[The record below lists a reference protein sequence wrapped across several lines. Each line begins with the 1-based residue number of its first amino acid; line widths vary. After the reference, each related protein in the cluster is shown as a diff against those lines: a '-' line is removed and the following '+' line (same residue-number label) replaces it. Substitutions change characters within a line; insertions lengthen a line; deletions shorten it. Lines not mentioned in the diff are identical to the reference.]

1 MTAATGHTISQTV
14 RVIDVV
20 VPLYRGH
27 AETQACIESVLA
39 NAQHVQFELI
49 IIDDASPEPE
59 LSRWAS
65 QLAARGQCTLLK
77 NDTNLG
83 FVRTASRGMDLHR
96 DRDVVLLNSDT
107 VVANDWLDRLRNC
120 AYSDARIATVTPFSN
135 NAEICSYPRFCAV
148 NPLLPRAELEKLDAL
163 FSVANCGCNVELPT
177 GVGFCF
183 YLKRD
188 ALNDIGTF
196 DAATFGAGY
205 GEENDFC
212 QRAIQ
217 RGWKNVIAAD
227 VYVGHA
233 GGVSFGAGQ
242 AARKAHALASLLK
255 LHPGYSQDVGNFI
268 AADPAKVFRTV
279 VDFCRLATGAV
290 PIVLAVVHARGGG
303 TQKHIDDLARLM
315 QGKAHCLILRPLP
328 ADWVELGWSEPGE
341 ALKLQFDLQ
350 AARPLLLET
359 LELLAVDRV
368 HYHSLLELPH
378 ALRNIAADLKVPY
391 DFTWHDYFT
400 ICPQIHLNYG
410 GGARY
415 CEERE
420 AQCQSCLKQSSAT
433 RNLDIEAWRAVNRR
447 FLERAARVFAPSQ
460 DVARRITRYLPQL
473 PVTLAPHPETAKQAP
488 IPRRR
493 RQLEQHVCLRIAV
506 IGAISTIK
514 GADLLEAC
522 ALDAVQRKL
531 PLDYQLIGFAYRE
544 LTQWPHAAL
553 AVQGSYDDHELSALI
568 EASATDVVWIP
579 ALVPETYS
587 YTLSAAIQSGLPVVV
602 PDLGALGGRIA
613 QRPWSWCHDWRF
625 SARQMNDWL
634 LKLREQYFVA
644 SSPPAFQGELAQTDA
659 PVFSYERDYMATVNR
674 SLHHR
679 IEHALVAQLAGQI
692 CRQEK
697 HAEPKPGFVADRVF
711 SLLRAIKQHQVL
723 SKMVKR
729 VPEHHQQRIRRLLL
743 NTRRRSR
750 A

>member
-1 MTAATGHTISQTV
+1 MNPATGHTIPKTV

-20 VPLYRGH
+20 VPLYRGR

-39 NAQHVQFELI
+39 SVQRVQFELI

-59 LSRWAS
+59 LSNWAA
-65 QLAARGQCTLLK
+65 QLAERGQCTLLK
-77 NDTNLG
+77 NDANLG
-83 FVRTASRGMDLHR
+83 FVRTANRGMDLHR

-107 VVANDWLDRLRNC
+107 IVANDWLDRLRNC

-148 NPLLPRAELEKLDAL
+148 NPLPPRAEFEKLDAL
-163 FSVANCGCNVELPT
+163 FSVANCGCNVDLPT

-183 YLKRD
+183 FLKRD
-188 ALNDIGTF
+188 ALIDIGTF

-217 RGWKNVIAAD
+217 RGWRNVIAAD
-227 VYVGHA
+227 VYVGHT

-242 AARKAHALASLLK
+242 AALKAHALASLLK
-255 LHPGYSQDVGNFI
+255 LHPGYSEDVRNFI
-268 AADPAKVFRTV
+268 GTDPPKVFRTI

-303 TQKHIDDLARLM
+303 TQKHIDDLARLT
-315 QGKAHCLILRPLP
+315 QGKAHCLLLRPLP
-328 ADWVELGWSEPGE
+328 ADWVELVWNQPGE

-350 AARPLLLET
+350 VARPLLLET
-359 LELLAVDRV
+359 LKLLAVDRV
-368 HYHSLLELPH
+368 HYHSLVELPH
-378 ALRNIAADLKVPY
+378 ALRNIAADLEVPY

-410 GGARY
+410 GAARY

-420 AQCQSCLKQSSAT
+420 SQCPGCLKQTPAT
-433 RNLDIEAWRAVNRR
+433 RDFDIEAWRAANQR
-447 FLERAARVFAPSQ
+447 FLESAARVFAPSL
-460 DVARRITRYLPQL
+460 DVARRISRYMPQL
-473 PVTLAPHPETAKQAP
+473 PVTLAPHPEAAKQAP
-488 IPRRR
+488 MPRRR
-493 RQLEQHVCLRIAV
+493 RQLEQHLCLRIAV
-506 IGAISTIK
+506 IGAISAIK

-522 ALDAVQRKL
+522 ARDAVQRKL
-531 PLDYQLIGFAYRE
+531 PLDYRLIGFAYRN
-544 LTQWPHAAL
+544 LRQWPHAAL
-553 AVQGSYDDHELSALI
+553 AVQGRYDDDELSALI

-602 PDLGALGGRIA
+602 PDLGALAGRTA
-613 QRPWSWCHDWRF
+613 QRPWSWSYDWRF

-644 SSPPAFQGELAQTDA
+644 PSPPAFQTDLAQTDA
-659 PVFSYERDYMATVNR
+659 PVFSYERDYIAAANR
-674 SLHHR
+674 SFHHR
-679 IEHALVAQLAGQI
+679 IEHAQVAQLAGQI
-692 CRQEK
+692 CQQEMY
-697 HAEPKPGFVADRVF
+697 AEPKPAFFADRVI
-711 SLLRAIKQHQVL
+711 SLLRAIKQHEVL
-723 SKMVKR
+723 SKVVKY
-729 VPEHHQQRIRRLLL
+729 VPEHHQQRIKRLLS
-743 NTRRRSR
+743 NTRRRPR